1 MLRFLTEFSE
11 SFRISIESLRANK
24 LRAFLAT
31 LGVVI
36 GISFVVLM
44 GWALS
49 GLDGALQE
57 SINLIG
63 EDMLYVDKWDWSG
76 GKRWKEVRNR
86 KEITLE
92 QAKELIDNIT
102 SAELAV
108 PVVTTWGQKVKYG
121 NDNYQGV
128 SIVGTSAE
136 FGILPS
142 GDVTKGRFFS
152 KFEDITTANVA
163 VIGSKIAETIF
174 PDSDPVGKII
184 KIQGEKFEVV
194 GVVKKQ
200 GTMLMDFIDN
210 RMYIPIGKFMDLFG
224 GESRRSI
231 SIGIKAGG
239 IERLDDV
246 REETRGLM
254 RTIRNLKPWEE
265 DDFSI
270 NETKAFEEIVA
281 TLRLYVWGIGLGMT
295 VLSFVVGIIGIMNIM
310 YVSVAE
316 RTKEIG
322 IRKSIGAKNRSILFQ
337 FLIES
342 ATLCLAG
349 ALISLLVCSI
359 LVFGIANIFPKLV
372 PETAFLRPFIPLDF
386 IVIASAVAII
396 VGILAGLFPALRAA
410 KVDPIE
416 SLRYE

>member
-1 MLRFLTEFSE
+1 MLKFLTEFAE
-11 SFRISIESLRANK
+11 SFRISTESLRVNK

-36 GISFVVLM
+36 GISFVALM

-49 GLDGALQE
+49 GLDNALQE

-76 GKRWKEVRNR
+76 GKRWKELRNR

-92 QAKELIDNIT
+92 QAKALIDNIT
-102 SAELAV
+102 SAVVAV
-108 PVVTTWGQKVKYG
+108 PVATIWGQKVKYG

-142 GDVTKGRFFS
+142 GDVTKGRFFG
-152 KFEDITTANVA
+152 KFEESTTANVA
-163 VIGSKIAETIF
+163 VIGRKVAETIF
-174 PDSDPVGKII
+174 PDSDPIGKII
-184 KIQGEKFEVV
+184 KIQGEKFEVI

-210 RMYIPIGKFMDLFG
+210 RIYIPIGNFMDLFG
-224 GESRRSI
+224 GKHRRSI

-239 IERLDDV
+239 IERLDNV

-270 NETKAFEEIVA
+270 NETRAFEEVVG

-322 IRKSIGAKNRSILFQ
+322 IRKSVGAKNRSILFQ

-342 ATLCLAG
+342 AILCLAG
-349 ALISLLVCSI
+349 ALISLFLCSI
-359 LVFGIANIFPKLV
+359 LVFVVANFLPKLL
-372 PETAFLRPFIPLDF
+372 PETAFLQPFIPPNF
-386 IVIASAVAII
+386 IVIASVVAIT

-410 KVDPIE
+410 RVDPIE

>member
-1 MLRFLTEFSE
+1 MLKFLAEFAE

-49 GLDGALQE
+49 GLDNALQE

-63 EDMLYVDKWDWSG
+63 EDMIYVDKWDWSG

-92 QAKELIDNIT
+92 QAKELIENLT
-102 SAELAV
+102 TAVVAV
-108 PVVTTWGQKVKYG
+108 PVAVTWRAEIKYG
-121 NDNYQGV
+121 NDNYQGL
-128 SIVGTSAE
+128 SIVGTSAD
-136 FGILPS
+136 FGILPA
-142 GDVTKGRFFS
+142 GDVTNGRFFS
-152 KFEDITTANVA
+152 KFEETTTANVA
-163 VIGSKIAETIF
+163 VLGYKVAETIF
-174 PDSDPVGKII
+174 GDSDPVGNFI
-184 KIQGEKFEVV
+184 KIKGRKFEVI

-210 RMYIPIGKFMDLFG
+210 RVYVPIGNFMSLFG
-224 GESRRSI
+224 GEHLRST
-231 SIGIKAGG
+231 SIGIKAGS
-239 IERLDDV
+239 IERLDEV
-246 REETRGLM
+246 REEARGLM

-270 NETKAFEEIVA
+270 NETKAFEEVVG

-295 VLSFVVGIIGIMNIM
+295 VLSFIVGIIGIMNIM

-337 FLIES
+337 FIIE
-342 ATLCLAG
+342 AAMLCSVG
-349 ALISLLVCSI
+349 ALTSLFLCSI
-359 LVFGIANIFPKLV
+359 LVFVVANILPKLI
-372 PETAFLRPFIPLDF
+372 PETAFLRPFIPADF
-386 IVIASAVAII
+386 IVIASVVAII
-396 VGILAGLFPALRAA
+396 VGILAGLLPALRAA
-410 KVDPIE
+410 RVDPIE